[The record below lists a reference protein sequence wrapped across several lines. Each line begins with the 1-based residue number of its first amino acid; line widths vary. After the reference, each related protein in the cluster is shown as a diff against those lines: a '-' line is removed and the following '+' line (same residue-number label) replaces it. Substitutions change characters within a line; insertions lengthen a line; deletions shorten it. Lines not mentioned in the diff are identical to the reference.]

1 MRFSLKVL
9 LLLWIFLIAGI
20 GSLQAKPLIV
30 GCDTGFK
37 PFVFIGPDG
46 NYTGFDID
54 LWDVIAKKLKLKYK
68 LVRMEFK
75 DLIPALV
82 NKQIDVALA
91 GITIISQR
99 EKKIDFSFPYFES
112 DLRILVRASDDEI
125 SDIGDLDKK
134 VVATKQG
141 TTSAKFVKN
150 IQTERVSLFQTIDEA
165 YRSLQKSRADAVIF
179 DSPSILNYIHTDGKD
194 IAKIVGR
201 SHQRQYYGIALQRG
215 SDLRENVSIE
225 ILKLMEEGY
234 YDIIFRKWFGYV
246 PQ

>member
-9 LLLWIFLIAGI
+9 LLLWIVLIVGAGSI
-20 GSLQAKPLIV
+20 QAKPLIV

-46 NYTGFDID
+46 NYTGFDIE
-54 LWDVIAKKLKLKYK
+54 LWDSIAKRLKLNYK

-82 NKQIDVALA
+82 NKKIDVALA

-99 EKKIDFSFPYFES
+99 EKQIDFSFPYFES
-112 DLRILVRASDDEI
+112 DLRILVRAGDNQI

-134 VVATKQG
+134 VVAAKQG

-150 IQTERVSLFQTIDEA
+150 IQTEQVRLFRTIDEA
-165 YRSLQKSRADAVIF
+165 YRALQKGRADAVIF

-201 SHQRQYYGIALQRG
+201 SHQRQYYGIALQQG
-215 SDLRENVSIE
+215 SDLREKVSIE
-225 ILKLMEEGY
+225 ILKFMEEGY
-234 YDIIFRKWFGYV
+234 YDIFFRKWFGYV

>member
-1 MRFSLKVL
+1 MLI
-9 LLLWIFLIAGI
+9 LLWVVVIVGA

-46 NYTGFDID
+46 NYTGFDIE
-54 LWDVIAKKLKLKYK
+54 LWDSVAKRLKLNYK

-82 NKQIDVALA
+82 NKKIDVALA
-91 GITIISQR
+91 GITMLSQR

-112 DLRILVRASDDEI
+112 DLRILVRAGDKDI
-125 SDIGDLDKK
+125 SDIGDLDNK

-150 IQTERVSLFQTIDEA
+150 IQTEKVRLFRTIDEA
-165 YRSLQKSRADAVIF
+165 YRALQKDQVDAVIF
-179 DSPSILNYIHTDGKD
+179 DSPSILNYVHTDGKD

-201 SHQRQYYGIALQRG
+201 SHQRQYYGIALQQG
-215 SDLRENVSIE
+215 SDLREMVSIE
-225 ILKLMEEGY
+225 ILKIMEEGY